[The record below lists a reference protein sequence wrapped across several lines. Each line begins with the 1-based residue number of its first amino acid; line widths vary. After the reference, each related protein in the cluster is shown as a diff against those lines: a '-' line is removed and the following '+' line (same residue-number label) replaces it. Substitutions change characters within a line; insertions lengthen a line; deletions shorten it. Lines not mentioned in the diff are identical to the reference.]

1 MAARS
6 TSSKISL
13 VLGVDPGKYDTG
25 WALYLRGK
33 GLQSSG
39 VIEGLDSADA
49 YTITQCRIRL
59 ARLLKLYRPEAVA
72 IERYHA
78 QPRGA
83 KTTLETQNLQ
93 IGMLIEMC
101 IRKKIPWH
109 LITPSTHKRW
119 LSANYEVGVAV
130 VKGRRRSKTIKKV
143 YDIRTYEEWR
153 SLRTEHEVDAAN
165 VAKYCL
171 CKLYPPTT

>member
-1 MAARS
+1 MSVRS
-6 TSSKISL
+6 KPTISL

-25 WALYLRGK
+25 WALYRRGK
-33 GLQSSG
+33 GLQATG
-39 VIEGLDSADA
+39 VVEGLDHVDP
-49 YTITQCRIRL
+49 YTITQCRLRL
-59 ARLLKLYRPEAVA
+59 ARLLKLYQPEVVA

-109 LITPSTHKRW
+109 LVTPSTHKRW
-119 LSANYEVGVAV
+119 LSANYEVGVIAD
-130 VKGRRRSKTIKKV
+130 KRRRGKTIKKT
-143 YDIRTYEEWR
+143 YDIRTYKEWCR
-153 SLRTEHEVDAAN
+153 LNTEHEVDASN
-165 VAKYCL
+165 VAKYAL
-171 CKLYPPTT
+171 QKLYPANS